1 MNIFLNKKKFYLF
14 ILIYS
19 LLAIFFALYVE
30 HILNYKPCTLC
41 VYQRIPYVLAI
52 FVSFVGYNYFKNNKI
67 LILIFVIFLMS
78 ALISGYHYGIEKNI
92 FEEFSG
98 CSANTI
104 NITNKEEL
112 LKSLNNDTISCKD
125 VNFKLLGISLAGIN
139 FVFSILIVIYSLRT
153 LFYAKN

>member
-52 FVSFVGYNYFKNNKI
+52 FVSFVGYNYFIVNLNI
-67 LILIFVIFLMS
+67 L
-78 ALISGYHYGIEKNI
+78 K
-92 FEEFSG
+92 
-98 CSANTI
+98 
-104 NITNKEEL
+104 
-112 LKSLNNDTISCKD
+112 
-125 VNFKLLGISLAGIN
+125 
-139 FVFSILIVIYSLRT
+139 
-153 LFYAKN
+153 